1 MSWKFKLCTAVFDK
15 RVQVLEHYRLHH
27 ANVSSISPLPCP
39 YDDCICTFQSIN
51 ALKIYLTQLHTQTA
65 VHSAN
70 HMECVSSICSVCGL
84 KQLLSD
90 KTLLSRLRTHLKQHE
105 MVDCA
110 FRNCQHSSNVYS
122 FFNAHKNRNHPDGVV
137 SDFKDKIILTGTD
150 SSSMQSQVESN
161 EPCSFQYSFELE
173 TTDYNPLESRYDT
186 DELQAQWRNNLASLF
201 LKMHSVL
208 HVSEMAKT

>member
-39 YDDCICTFQSIN
+39 HDDCICTFQSIN
-51 ALKIYLTQLHTQTA
+51 ALKIHLTQLHTQTA

-90 KTLLSRLRTHLKQHE
+90 KTLLSHLRTHLNMRWWTVHSEIVSTLPMSIPSLMPTKIGIVQ
-105 MVDCA
+105 MVLSQIL
-110 FRNCQHSSNVYS
+110 RTRSS
-122 FFNAHKNRNHPDGVV
+122 
-137 SDFKDKIILTGTD
+137 
-150 SSSMQSQVESN
+150 
-161 EPCSFQYSFELE
+161 
-173 TTDYNPLESRYDT
+173 
-186 DELQAQWRNNLASLF
+186 
-201 LKMHSVL
+201 
-208 HVSEMAKT
+208 